1 MEDTEV
7 IESEITEIDAGDSE
21 DDDEDECS
29 VVEITYKKIK
39 YYIIEGE
46 KPQYMYEIEDDGLGK
61 KVGEV
66 KGKRKV
72 LY

>member
-1 MEDTEV
+1 
-7 IESEITEIDAGDSE
+7 
-21 DDDEDECS
+21 
-29 VVEITYKKIK
+29 VVEITYKKKK

-46 KPQYMYEIEDDGLGK
+46 KPQYMYEIEDEGLGK